1 MYDRFIEYLKTYK
14 KKTIKLSELEK
25 LPDGSMNYE
34 DFEAVE
40 FADPED
46 LEKEEIVEERTQNS
60 TTWQL
65 SDGRKMTEFYSSDVR
80 YEDEDGDL
88 VDYDTSLV
96 AVDSEL
102 NADGEELEGYAYV
115 NAQGI

>member
-1 MYDRFIEYLKTYK
+1 
-14 KKTIKLSELEK
+14 
-25 LPDGSMNYE
+25 
-34 DFEAVE
+34 
-40 FADPED
+40 
-46 LEKEEIVEERTQNS
+46 
-60 TTWQL
+60 
-65 SDGRKMTEFYSSDVR
+65 MTEFYSSDVR